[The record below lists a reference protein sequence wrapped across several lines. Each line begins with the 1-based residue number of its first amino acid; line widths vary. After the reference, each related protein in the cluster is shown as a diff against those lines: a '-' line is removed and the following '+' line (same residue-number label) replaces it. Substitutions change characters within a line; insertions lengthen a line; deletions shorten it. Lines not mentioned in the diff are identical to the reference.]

1 MNLTT
6 NSSHSIHSTHATD
19 LIEAPVVAD
28 ETSETVLNNL
38 LQPHRPATA
47 QQQQQQQQQQLQLQ
61 VHDRAHELPQ
71 QAPNHAGRT
80 VRSAGIT
87 DAQLRAAA
95 KVLDRQLRRTPLQS
109 EAVTFKSTR

>member
-47 QQQQQQQQQQLQLQ
+47 QQQQQQLQLQ